1 MCRLQDA
8 LQRSRSIHRHHF
20 NIQIVYEHHI
30 SSQFSRKSWPLE
42 VTCILGHREEIKRGN
57 AHKLNTK
64 ILWEVSGFSL
74 SRDSSSYIMNSSRIV
89 IAQCHRR
96 CWLVAWGS
104 CWHICPAVHLLLPN
118 CTWILYSADGSIP
131 GPSMEKLQC
140 CGHKM
145 TFMIP
150 MEHMLHIIGHVGH

>member
-1 MCRLQDA
+1 MHTAGC
-8 LQRSRSIHRHHF
+8 F
-20 NIQIVYEHHI
+20 
-30 SSQFSRKSWPLE
+30 
-42 VTCILGHREEIKRGN
+42 
-57 AHKLNTK
+57 TK
-64 ILWEVSGFSL
+64 IEVDSQTPFQHSNSLWTPYLFTVQQEAMASWGYMYFRQQRRDKKRKCTHTKNLWEVSGFSL

-104 CWHICPAVHLLLPN
+104 CWHICPAVHLPLPN

-131 GPSMEKLQC
+131 GPCMEKLQC

-150 MEHMLHIIGHVGH
+150 MNICYT